1 MQPLDDFNPD
11 IVNQGPAMS
20 PLELIGALVIVII
33 VGVGFQYIMSSDE
46 DFNKKWKN

>member
-11 IVNQGPAMS
+11 IVNQGPVMS